1 MVSWTLHIKLE
12 ASYDQIDIDESRCIG
27 QFLEGN
33 GRREPKTAFQ
43 LEEFGQRQLNDS

>member
-12 ASYDQIDIDESRCIG
+12 ASNIQEDVPELRCYG

-43 LEEFGQRQLNDS
+43 LEELGQHQINDP